1 MQNTNDA
8 VSETMGE
15 RVLRLLVG
23 DDAASGAPLFGV
35 PGGQTLP
42 LYSAAAGAGARHVLV
57 RDERNAACAA
67 DAYSRVTGRVGLC
80 DATVGPGATN
90 LVSGLAEAHA
100 SSIPVIAVVADIRR
114 DVEHLRRR
122 AVVSQAVDQA
132 ALLAPVCKWVAR
144 VQTAEAVDDVIDQAY
159 RVATTGRPGPVVVEI
174 PEDVFLGS
182 AGNGRRRSIS
192 VGDRSYPRYRT
203 HAAPADVARIAEMIT
218 EARRPLILAGGG
230 TVWAGA
236 APAIERLAS
245 SHGLAVVTTLNG
257 KGAIDETHP
266 TSVGVVGGFGT
277 VRGNL
282 CVSSADLIVAIGTKF
297 DQLSSHM
304 WRLPR
309 PDQTVVHI
317 DVDGEEIGRSIPVT
331 LGVVADAKAF
341 AEDLHREL
349 GSWTTASAWI
359 DDIAPAAAERT
370 VTDGRI
376 DPTTVVEALDT
387 ILGPDDLL
395 VCDASL
401 SSGWAAAHFR
411 VKRSGVGLLAPRGL
425 AGLGWAPGAVLGAR
439 LGRPT
444 GKVVMLTGDGAWGYG
459 MGELETATRLGL
471 DITYVVLNNAALGW
485 IRHAEESMKLNSR
498 SVFGEVD
505 FAAAARALGADGAVV
520 TADHEL
526 FASLDKAVGS
536 PSATL
541 VDVRTSATASP
552 IVRFGAVRT
561 SPYM

>member
-1 MQNTNDA
+1 MQNSNEA
-8 VSETMGE
+8 VSESMGE
-15 RVLRLLVG
+15 RVLNLLVG
-23 DDAASGAPLFGV
+23 DDPATGAPLFGV

-42 LYSAAAGAGARHVLV
+42 LYSAAAAAGARHVLV

-67 DAYSRVTGRVGLC
+67 DAYARVTGRVGLC

-90 LVSGLAEAHA
+90 LVSGLAEAYA
-100 SSIPVIAVVADIRR
+100 SSVPVIAVVADIRR

-144 VQTAEAVDDVIDQAY
+144 VQTAEAVDEVVDQAY

-182 AGNGRRRSIS
+182 AGAARRRVIEAHQ
-192 VGDRSYPRYRT
+192 RAFPRYRT
-203 HAAPADVARIAEMIT
+203 HAAPSDVAEIAEMIRG
-218 EARRPLILAGGG
+218 AQRPLILAGGG

-245 SHGLAVVTTLNG
+245 QHGLAVVTTLNG

-266 TSVGVVGGFGT
+266 CAVGVVGSFGT

-282 CVSSADLIVAIGTKF
+282 CVSGADLIVAIGTKF

-309 PDQTVVHI
+309 PDQTVVHVDI
-317 DVDGEEIGRSIPVT
+317 DGEEIGRSIPVA
-331 LGVVADAKAF
+331 LGVVADARAF

-349 GSWTTASAWI
+349 RSWSAAPWVSE
-359 DDIAPAAAERT
+359 IAPVVPERS

-376 DPTTVVEALDT
+376 DPGDVVEALDRL
-387 ILGPDDLL
+387 LGPDDLL

-411 VKRSGVGLLAPRGL
+411 VKRSGVGILAPRGL

-439 LGRPT
+439 LGRPS

-485 IRHAEESMKLNSR
+485 IRHAEEAMKLNSR

-505 FAAAARALGADGAVV
+505 FAAAARALGADGEVV
-520 TADHEL
+520 TRDQDL
-526 FASLDKAVGS
+526 MVSLDKAVSS

-541 VDVRTSATASP
+541 LDIRTSATASP
-552 IVRFGAVRT
+552 IIRFGAVRT
-561 SPYM
+561 SPYV